1 MVNPSYISFTVA
13 ISAQANKIILS
24 IGYHAEAI
32 PKSTGESERERVT
45 HKNYHLCVSYR

>member
-32 PKSTGESERERVT
+32 PKSTGESERVT